1 MSLTQT
7 KSRGKEL
14 KNDVVN
20 KIREAVDNFKF
31 VYVLEFDNMRT
42 NAFKD
47 LRVQLNDCRFF
58 LGKNRVMQVAL
69 GRNQEEEYRDNLC
82 KLGEML
88 GGNCALFFTNR
99 PKEEVIPFFQEYKS
113 LDYARAGFK
122 ATETF
127 VIPQGEMPFA
137 HSMLEEFK
145 KLRLPVEIKSGK
157 IHMRENYTV
166 CKEGKVLTPEQCRIL
181 KLYAK
186 PMTYFTLTP
195 RAYWSEGQL
204 TVL

>member
-1 MSLTQT
+1 M
-7 KSRGKEL
+7 
-14 KNDVVN
+14 
-20 KIREAVDNFKF
+20 
-31 VYVLEFDNMRT
+31 
-42 NAFKD
+42 
-47 LRVQLNDCRFF
+47 
-58 LGKNRVMQVAL
+58 MQVAL

-99 PKEEVIPFFQEYKS
+99 AKEEVIAFFQEYKS

-127 VIPQGEMPFA
+127 VIPEGEMPFA

-145 KLRLPVEIKSGK
+145 KLRLPVEIRNGK
-157 IHMRENYTV
+157 IHMREKYTV

-181 KLYAK
+181 VGLEV
-186 PMTYFTLTP
+186 
-195 RAYWSEGQL
+195 RVDE
-204 TVL
+204 

>member
-1 MSLTQT
+1 M
-7 KSRGKEL
+7 
-14 KNDVVN
+14 
-20 KIREAVDNFKF
+20 
-31 VYVLEFDNMRT
+31 
-42 NAFKD
+42 
-47 LRVQLNDCRFF
+47 
-58 LGKNRVMQVAL
+58 MQVAL

-181 KLYAK
+181 VGMETRLENRNC
-186 PMTYFTLTP
+186 T
-195 RAYWSEGQL
+195 RNQ
-204 TVL
+204 